1 MHGRPLALLALGMM
15 PLGLVLGQKPAPV
28 SAPPD
33 FSVLAS
39 VQYAHTDIYFHTP
52 AGITPV
58 LAGTKEISPGERLDL
73 LVIVNHCARD
83 AGGRADVSYDLTVRF
98 PNGKTQVVA
107 GNAVASNAKAP
118 PGTLLFPRAV
128 TTFVADAGDPPG
140 DYRFEF
146 AVSDHVAGTAAKKA
160 VVIRLAD
167 SSQPLPNPE
176 NFNPAAWMAHYYQR
190 PEPRRALSVL
200 DALSNDP
207 AMAHR
212 TNDQLGALLGFFEQ
226 LLWDNPWLIPQFKES
241 LLEAEGNEQHVL
253 ALVLTRATR
262 SKPNF
267 GDDLPK
273 KVRKVLEKAGR
284 EQQPAPSL
292 EPMSGG
298 QLDLYWGRFFASGGY
313 RPISDIVAI
322 VRNYL
327 PYAKS
332 LEDFK
337 KLADKP
343 KAPPPD
349 VVRGAILNAA
359 LWSLKSNAREH
370 PLVRNYLLSMSES
383 PDTPAD
389 LKAMLIR
396 ILG

>member
-1 MHGRPLALLALGMM
+1 
-15 PLGLVLGQKPAPV
+15 
-28 SAPPD
+28 
-33 FSVLAS
+33 
-39 VQYAHTDIYFHTP
+39 
-52 AGITPV
+52 
-58 LAGTKEISPGERLDL
+58 
-73 LVIVNHCARD
+73 
-83 AGGRADVSYDLTVRF
+83 
-98 PNGKTQVVA
+98 
-107 GNAVASNAKAP
+107 
-118 PGTLLFPRAV
+118 
-128 TTFVADAGDPPG
+128 
-140 DYRFEF
+140 
-146 AVSDHVAGTAAKKA
+146 
-160 VVIRLAD
+160 
-167 SSQPLPNPE
+167 
-176 NFNPAAWMAHYYQR
+176 
-190 PEPRRALSVL
+190 
-200 DALSNDP
+200 
-207 AMAHR
+207 
-212 TNDQLGALLGFFEQ
+212 
-226 LLWDNPWLIPQFKES
+226 
-241 LLEAEGNEQHVL
+241 VL

-273 KVRKVLEKAGR
+273 KVRKVLEKTGR